1 MSKLRIFDSAR
12 TKNVSAKGLI
22 VVFRIVSIEE
32 SVGFFFLIENSEF
45 RVRFWVVLKSL
56 LLTRICCVDTVFF
69 SDRQGREKDTKAKGL
84 KFVLFPNCQCKR
96 RLRRF

>member
-22 VVFRIVSIEE
+22 VVFRIVSIGE
-32 SVGFFFLIENSEF
+32 SVGFF
-45 RVRFWVVLKSL
+45 
-56 LLTRICCVDTVFF
+56 
-69 SDRQGREKDTKAKGL
+69 SDRQRKEKDTKAKGL
-84 KFVLFPNCQCKR
+84 KIVLFPNCQCKR